1 MPLPDDVGS
10 KHDRVA
16 GRVECLMLQRWTGEA
31 TIDSPSLWLSLYD
44 APQIS
49 RALRVSELHSWLK
62 MIDKCIS
69 KNTSLPIRDSNT
81 TKQDPSLQ
89 KTPAIKPPPTL
100 PDSSTLHAVK
110 RIEAERVR
118 LSILLLYG
126 LIPTSE
132 TCSYRTHGTERTSN
146 QSKIT
151 QHKSTSAKTG
161 KRKQTEQ
168 DKKATSDNDDE
179 GGPER
184 NKQPRTKMRNLAN
197 LGSDFACPLEKG
209 DDRFGQAACC
219 RDFSSK
225 DIDTVIRVCPQCLD
239 GDP

>member
-1 MPLPDDVGS
+1 
-10 KHDRVA
+10 
-16 GRVECLMLQRWTGEA
+16 MLQRWTGEA
-31 TIDSPSLWLSLYD
+31 VIDSPSLWLGLYD

-49 RALRVSELHSWLK
+49 RALHVSELHSLSR
-62 MIDKCIS
+62 MVDKCMS
-69 KNTSLPIRDSNT
+69 KNTSLPIRDCNT
-81 TKQDPSLQ
+81 AKQYPSLE
-89 KTPAIKPPPTL
+89 KTPAIKSPPTL

-110 RIEAERVR
+110 GIEAERVG

-126 LIPTSE
+126 LMSTSE
-132 TCSYRTHGTERTSN
+132 TCSYRTHGTERTTN

-179 GGPER
+179 GAPER
-184 NKQPRTKMRNLAN
+184 NKQPRTKTRSLAN
-197 LGSDFACPLEKG
+197 LVSEFACPLEKG
-209 DDRFGQAACC
+209 DDRFGMEGRC

-225 DIDTVIRVCPQCLD
+225 SIDTVIRVCPQCLD